1 MFTETPNPKTPKLQH
16 PEFFVD
22 YKLKDVSPPFP
33 SLHSYIVF
41 LGASRSG
48 KTSLLLSILNH
59 RKLNKKTFHT
69 IFVVMP
75 IHYFTSLSEES
86 NLFLD
91 LPEDQVYN
99 ELDYNTLEEI
109 YNRILHLSSE
119 QYDSLIVLDD
129 MTSELKNPQLLR
141 LFNTIINNR

>member
-1 MFTETPNPKTPKLQH
+1 MFTEVQNPKTPKLQH
-16 PEFFVD
+16 PNFLVD
-22 YKLKDVSPPFP
+22 YKLKDISPPFP
-33 SLHSYIVF
+33 NMHSYIVF

-59 RKLNKKTFHT
+59 RKLYKKAFHT

-75 IHYFTSLSEES
+75 IHSFTSLSEES
-86 NLFLD
+86 NIFLD

-109 YNRILHLSSE
+109 YSGIL
-119 QYDSLIVLDD
+119 Q
-129 MTSELKNPQLLR
+129 
-141 LFNTIINNR
+141 FII